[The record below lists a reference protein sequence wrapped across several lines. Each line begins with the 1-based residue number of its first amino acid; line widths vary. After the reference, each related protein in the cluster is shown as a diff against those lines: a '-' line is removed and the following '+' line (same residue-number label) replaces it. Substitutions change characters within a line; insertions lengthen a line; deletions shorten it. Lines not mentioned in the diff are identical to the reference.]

1 MTGVQ
6 TCALPIFDEK
16 LWNIAAKK
24 EIFDTWD
31 PEAPRSE
38 LNFNPF
44 ERDETGNAA
53 DCSGYFPGQI
63 RYKDPIRPDAS
74 YTIMQEEAKVMAEL
88 NDSPKMSV
96 TGKPGNL

>member
-1 MTGVQ
+1 MRLAQPHRSPPT
-6 TCALPIFDEK
+6 ALRLLPPLALALTAAHPPIH
-16 LWNIAAKK
+16 
-24 EIFDTWD
+24 
-31 PEAPRSE
+31 PQ
-38 LNFNPF
+38 
-44 ERDETGNAA
+44 DETGNAA

-96 TGKPGNL
+96 TGKAGNL

>member
-1 MTGVQ
+1 M
-6 TCALPIFDEK
+6 TCA
-16 LWNIAAKK
+16 
-24 EIFDTWD
+24 FDTCCHRQGGC
-31 PEAPRSE
+31 APTLPPLAHSRTST
-38 LNFNPF
+38 LPPI
-44 ERDETGNAA
+44 RQDETGNAA

-88 NDSPKMSV
+88 SEDPKFKT